1 MAGTR
6 RADKEATFE
15 ELYAQLEERARKLE
29 QGNLPLEESL
39 KLYEEGA
46 AVAEKLR
53 AILDAAE
60 LRVRTLQRRFD
71 DGRAELREP
80 EADYEFEDE

>member
-1 MAGTR
+1 VADQR
-6 RADKEATFE
+6 RGKEATFE

-29 QGNLPLEESL
+29 QGNLALEESL

-53 AILDAAE
+53 AILDTAE

-80 EADYEFEDE
+80 EADYELDE